1 MTKENIWLNDVI
13 PAFTET
19 GADPSQVA
27 ALLEHA
33 EKLGDLCPYVI
44 HFRQAVCNKLA
55 KTPYAND
62 NTTKVFLDMF
72 EAGFTMGI
80 IAGAVAQHTETQE
93 EFKSASTKERVKMVL
108 SGEVI

>member
-1 MTKENIWLNDVI
+1 MTKENFWLNEVI

-19 GADPSQVA
+19 GADPSHVA

-55 KTPYAND
+55 KSKIADDT
-62 NTTKVFLDMF
+62 TTKVFLDMF

-80 IAGAVAQHTETQE
+80 IAGAGAQYMETQE
-93 EFKSASTKERVKMVL
+93 EFKNASAKERVKMVL